1 MDEKQ
6 VDRVTTMIEKLSK
19 SLESSIEKGVTR
31 LINSLG
37 GKLDKHYSL
46 TEQEQKA
53 QGEEQKKTAQADA
66 ASMLRVSIENGMKM
80 KSAVTKG
87 LIGMEQRVY
96 KVFDDGRAEAKAFYQ
111 RMEEKVKNGF
121 KELKDMVKGTV
132 RGIIQTF
139 TGPFYG
145 LVSKLGGVIGPTLG
159 KIFNAPIGVMIAGS
173 KAASKGIKDWVSR
186 KVDDSKFLQMFSP
199 RHLEKKITGAFTN
212 LTGAM
217 GRSVLNK
224 LPFQFKMFQPPEAPK
239 PKKLTNEE
247 RILAAIEESSD
258 TLRGVEDWSRTS
270 SFTQTSMQELL
281 AKSVDGLGKIEG
293 AINSATDAIC
303 NCFRT
308 TEGVPE
314 SGGPALPRMAKGG
327 VVGAMGAAVLH
338 PAEVVTPSG
347 IFDKQF
353 DYYDFFKEQAL
364 NINDYLKKILGVEK
378 EQKAGGLLDSLP
390 DMGGGGGKGGWMAKA
405 KHFAFG
411 KWGAGASAGAG
422 LLSGGI
428 ETYKTWDESKKKY
441 GSGGL
446 GQANAVAR
454 GMISGS
460 LSFIG
465 ARLGGATGAAIGGIV
480 GDKIGSISNTIGE
493 KLGTGLF
500 DAKELVGAKMSA
512 AGDKL
517 SAMGDSIASSF
528 SGAKDY
534 AVETFTKVGA
544 GFKSGVDIFKKSITS
559 YFPSGESISDTLK
572 SILSGIIS
580 VGPAVVKVVQQAG
593 DTAKKAGDATRDAV
607 KRGAQ
612 TAKDV
617 GSRGVESVK
626 RAFNIGGSR
635 WKAETKGVNPE
646 VMKAFN
652 AAALDYKAQTGKTA
666 TLTEGVRTRE
676 QQALLG
682 KGNKYMTAKPGMSI
696 HEQGFALDV
705 NSADA
710 REMERL
716 GILAKHGL
724 TRPYGE
730 KDPVHM
736 ELAKYA
742 SAQERAKIRAG
753 KIPSAAVASAPSPK
767 PKVQAAAMGAFTKT
781 GGLAELHPAEIVS
794 PIGKFTEMLSRTAM
808 GIAAPVMS
816 GMGDESTKY
825 LAQIATGIN
834 KLVETGE
841 KTPATAREVKAT
853 PIPDFPGDPGTIYG
867 GNYFPQKGRQ
877 WG

>member
-1 MDEKQ
+1 MAEDKRADKVTEMMLKLPR
-6 VDRVTTMIEKLSK
+6 VMEDSVARGFDRIIALLKGESVKTETASK
-19 SLESSIEKGVTR
+19 SHYAREEAEDKIERSAKAR
-31 LINSLG
+31 
-37 GKLDKHYSL
+37 DRA
-46 TEQEQKA
+46 TEIRIA
-53 QGEEQKKTAQADA
+53 VDA
-66 ASMLRVSIENGMKM
+66 ALKLNRGYSKGLQGIQEKVYIHLSNAEKRTKGFFEKM
-80 KSAVTKG
+80 TELSQRIKDYFKSAK
-87 LIGMEQRVY
+87 
-96 KVFDDGRAEAKAFYQ
+96 
-111 RMEEKVKNGF
+111 EEFLTMGF
-121 KELKDMVKGTV
+121 NTF
-132 RGIIQTF
+132 RGIVKTF

-145 LVSKLGGVIGPTLG
+145 LLSKTAGVMTGAALKMGSKVIG
-159 KIFNAPIGVMIAGS
+159 NIG
-173 KAASKGIKDWVSR
+173 
-186 KVDDSKFLQMFSP
+186 FS
-199 RHLEKKITGAFTN
+199 
-212 LTGAM
+212 
-217 GRSVLNK
+217 SLNK
-224 LPFQFKMFQPPEAPK
+224 LLGKYSGAHSEFKEK
-239 PKKLTNEE
+239 PKEITYEE
-247 RILAAIEESSD
+247 KILAALGSISAD
-258 TLRGVEDWSRTS
+258 IKALGTS
-270 SFTQTSMQELL
+270 FSLTGISALL
-281 AKSVDGLGKIEG
+281 TTALSNQKLYADKIVDAIHFAAEYITDSVDKLSIKPAAFEKTGELGGKVAG
-293 AINSATDAIC
+293 
-303 NCFRT
+303 
-308 TEGVPE
+308 
-314 SGGPALPRMAKGG
+314 MAKGG
-327 VVGAMGAAVLH
+327 TVSTAGIAMLH

-378 EQKAGGLLDSLP
+378 EQKAGGLLDNLP
-390 DMGGGGGKGGWMAKA
+390 GGGTAGGGWMAKA
-405 KHFAFG
+405 KQFAFG
-411 KWGAGASAGAG
+411 KWGSAAAGGAG

-428 ETYKTWDESKKKY
+428 EAYKTLKPSQEKY
-441 GSGGL
+441 GTGL
-446 GQANAVAR
+446 GTANAVAR

-465 ARLGGATGAAIGGIV
+465 ARLFGATGAAIGGIV

-730 KDPVHM
+730 KDPVHI